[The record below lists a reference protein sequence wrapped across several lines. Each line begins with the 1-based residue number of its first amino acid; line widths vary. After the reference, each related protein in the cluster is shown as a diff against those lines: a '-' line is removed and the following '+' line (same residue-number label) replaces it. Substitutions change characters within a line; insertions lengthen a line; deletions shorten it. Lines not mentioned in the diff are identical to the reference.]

1 MVDPQPRVLAI
12 LVAHDGAAWLSEVID
27 ALEGQ
32 TYDALDIVAVDN
44 GSRDG
49 SQQVLLDKLGEEHV
63 LVAERDLGFA
73 GAVALALDARPGA
86 EFALLVHDDL
96 VLEATA
102 VDELMG
108 SMLADE
114 AVAAVGCKLL
124 DHTHRARLQTV
135 GWSVDLSGRA
145 DLGLEPD
152 ERDQGQRDTP
162 RRPLV
167 VSTAGML
174 VRRSVFDAVGRFDR
188 RYHLF
193 RDDLDLCWRLW
204 IAGWD
209 VEVQPA
215 AVGYHVRAA
224 SNFRRLGQTAFLGA
238 RYFAERNTLAT
249 LLKNYSASRLLIVLP
264 VFFLVGMA
272 KLVGFVATRRVG
284 DAWQTLRAWI
294 WNAAHLRST
303 LRERR
308 FVKGL
313 RQRTDREL
321 RPLFV
326 RVVPR
331 VRAYME
337 AMADWIAGG
346 AVDMAAQPGP
356 DDDVDAEPATVTR
369 RVLRTIRNHP
379 IAVTAAA
386 LLVLGIVVAIPLLQ
400 AGTIRGG
407 ELAPF
412 PTSGRQL
419 IEDYVA
425 SWHDAGGVGTS
436 TAPSPAQALLGV
448 LQLATFGK
456 SYVAARVLVLGA
468 VPLAWLFA
476 LRAASLVAPTKG
488 PRVAAATLYALAP
501 VALEAIRTGQVG
513 PMVLYV
519 FLPALIV
526 AMHDAVARDRTPAQA
541 WRAASASVLIGGI
554 VIAFEPV
561 VVIGVLVALALLAVR
576 LVTGDR
582 SHAGPGLVRVA
593 FIAVG
598 TFGVLF
604 PWSLTWF
611 TSSSP
616 ITLAGVPVWAE
627 PRPLWELAFQIV
639 RDGDVIAVVAGAGV
653 VIAGLLGLLF
663 AESSDRRVAAGL
675 WGVALLALVAT
686 GLTNRAGSE
695 AWTWAATPLIVMVA
709 ALCGA
714 FALGLRSLGAVLSR
728 YDFGWRHIGAGVGLV
743 AVLAGIAATV
753 EPLADEPWEAV
764 AIDAPALPQFIGVA
778 ANPVDYRVLTIH
790 AEGDLVAWDLTGP
803 QGPTMLGFGV
813 IRPESMLRT
822 VDQAIT
828 AVVGGSDPG
837 AAGRLALLNIRYVVV
852 PEAGLTET
860 LDRALMAQLDLEPKP
875 VQDGRLFEV
884 SGYLPRASFVPADTI
899 EAIRSRG
906 APAPGVPAVGL
917 TWDSGTRWAGPAPR
931 PGSVIVSEASSKGW
945 TAVLED
951 GTRLERASIAGLVRF
966 DVPEASSQVTVLHA
980 RQRARS
986 TAVGLQAVIVF
997 LVLSLLLRPP
1007 AFATRRTGTR

>member
-12 LVAHDGAAWLSEVID
+12 LVAHDGATWLPEVID
-27 ALEGQ
+27 ALEAQ
-32 TYDALDIVAVDN
+32 TYEAIEVVAVDN

-49 SQQVLLDKLGEEHV
+49 SQQVLLERLGEERV
-63 LVAERDLGFA
+63 LVAERDLGFG
-73 GAVALALDARPGA
+73 GAIALALDARPDA

-96 VLEATA
+96 VLEATSLE
-102 VDELMG
+102 ELMG

-124 DHTHRARLQTV
+124 DHTHRARLQSV

-162 RRPLV
+162 RRTLV

-174 VRRSVFDAVGRFDR
+174 LRRPVFDAVGRFDR

-264 VFFLVGMA
+264 VFFVVGMA

-294 WNAAHLRST
+294 WNAIHLRST

-308 FVKGL
+308 FVREL

-331 VRAYME
+331 IRAYME
-337 AMADWIAGG
+337 AIADWVAGG
-346 AVDMAAQPGP
+346 AVDMAAQPP
-356 DDDVDAEPATVTR
+356 QDEVDAEPATATR
-369 RVLRTIRNHP
+369 RLLRTVRDHP

-412 PTSGRQL
+412 PTSGRLL

-436 TAPSPAQALLGV
+436 TAPSPAQALLGL
-448 LQLATFGK
+448 LQLATFGR

-476 LRAASLVAPTKG
+476 LRAASLVASTKG
-488 PRVAAATLYALAP
+488 PRVAAATIYALAP

-519 FLPALIV
+519 LLPALVV

-541 WRAASASVLIGGI
+541 WRAASASVLVGGI
-554 VIAFEPV
+554 AIAFEPV
-561 VVIGVLVALALLAVR
+561 VVIGILVTLALLAVR
-576 LVTGDR
+576 LLLGDR
-582 SHAGPGLVRVA
+582 SRAGPGLVRVA

-598 TFGVLF
+598 IFGVLF

-616 ITLAGVPVWAE
+616 ITRSGVPIWAD
-627 PRPLWELAFQIV
+627 PRPLWELALQVV
-639 RDGDVIAVVAGAGV
+639 RDGGVVALAAGAGV
-653 VIAGLLGLLF
+653 LVAGLIGLLF
-663 AESSDRRVAAGL
+663 AESSDRRVVAGL
-675 WGVALLALVAT
+675 WGVALLSLVAS
-686 GLTNRAGSE
+686 GAASRSGAD

-728 YDFGWRHIGAGVGLV
+728 YDFGWRHLGAGLGLV
-743 AVLAGIAATV
+743 AVLVGIAAAV
-753 EPLADEPWEAV
+753 EPLADEPWEAL

-790 AEGDLVAWDLTGP
+790 AEDDVVAWDLTGP

-813 IRPESMLRT
+813 TRPESLLQT
-822 VDQAIT
+822 VDQAIG
-828 AVVGGSDPG
+828 AMVGGSDPG

-852 PEAGLTET
+852 PESGLTEA

-875 VQDGRLFEV
+875 VQAGRLFEV
-884 SGYLPRASFVPADTI
+884 SGYLPRASFVPTETI
-899 EAIRSRG
+899 DAIRSRG

-917 TWDSGTRWAGPAPR
+917 TWDSGSRWAGPAPR
-931 PGSVIVSEASSKGW
+931 PGSVIVSEASSRGW
-945 TAVLED
+945 SAVLED
-951 GTRLERASIAGLVRF
+951 GTSLERQTTAGLVRF
-966 DVPEASSQVTVLHA
+966 DVPAASPQVTVVHA
-980 RQRARS
+980 RQGARS
-986 TAVGLQAVIVF
+986 AAVGLQAVIVF

-1007 AFATRRTGTR
+1007 AFATRREGTR

>member
-12 LVAHDGAAWLSEVID
+12 LVAHDGAAWLDEVID

-32 TYDALDIVAVDN
+32 TYDDIEIVAVDN

-49 SQQVLLDKLGEEHV
+49 SQQVLLDRLGEERV
-63 LVAERDLGFA
+63 MVAERDLGFA

-102 VDELMG
+102 VDELMA

-124 DHTHRARLQTV
+124 DHTHRSRLQTV

-174 VRRSVFDAVGRFDR
+174 VRRPVFDAVGRFDR

-264 VFFLVGMA
+264 VFFVVGMA

-284 DAWQTLRAWI
+284 DAWQTLRAWL

-346 AVDMAAQPGP
+346 AVDIAVEPAA
-356 DDDVDAEPATVTR
+356 DADAEPATATR
-369 RVLRTIRNHP
+369 RLLRTIRDHP

-386 LLVLGIVVAIPLLQ
+386 LLVLGIVVAVPLLQ

-412 PTSGRQL
+412 PTSGRLL

-436 TAPSPAQALLGV
+436 TAPSPAQPLLGL
-448 LQLATFGK
+448 LQLATFGR

-476 LRAASLVAPTKG
+476 LRAARLVAPTKG
-488 PRVAAATLYALAP
+488 PRAAAATLYALAP

-519 FLPALIV
+519 LLPALVV
-526 AMHDAVARDRTPAQA
+526 AMRDAVAGDRTPAQA
-541 WRAASASVLIGGI
+541 WRAASASVLVAG
-554 VIAFEPV
+554 VAIAFEPV
-561 VVIGVLVALALLAVR
+561 VVIGVLAALVLLAIR
-576 LVTGDR
+576 LTAGER
-582 SHAGPGLVRVA
+582 SLAGPGLVRVA

-616 ITLAGVPVWAE
+616 ITRAGVPAWADA
-627 PRPLWELAFQIV
+627 RPLWELALQMV
-639 RDGDVIAVVAGAGV
+639 RDGGTVAIVAGAGV
-653 VIAGLLGLLF
+653 VVAGLLGLLF
-663 AESSDRRVAAGL
+663 AESSDRRVAAWL
-675 WGVALLALVAT
+675 WGVALLALVAA
-686 GLTNRAGSE
+686 GAANRAGAE
-695 AWTWAATPLIVMVA
+695 AWTWAATPLIIMVA

-714 FALGLRSLGAVLSR
+714 FALGLRSLGVVLSR
-728 YDFGWRHIGAGVGLV
+728 YDFGWRHIGAGLGLV
-743 AVLAGIAATV
+743 AVLIGLAAAV
-753 EPLADEPWEAV
+753 EPLTDEPWEAL

-778 ANPVDYRVLTIH
+778 SNPVDFRVLTVH
-790 AEGDLVAWDLTGP
+790 AEGDVVGWDLTGP
-803 QGPTMLGFGV
+803 QGPTMLAFGV
-813 IRPESMLRT
+813 TRPESLLQT
-822 VDQAIT
+822 VDQAIR
-828 AVVGGSDPG
+828 AMVGGSDPG
-837 AAGRLALLNIRYVVV
+837 AAGRLALLNVRYVVV
-852 PEAGLTET
+852 PETGLTEA

-884 SGYLPRASFVPADTI
+884 SGYLPRASFVPTETI
-899 EAIRSRG
+899 DAIRSRG
-906 APAPGVPAVGL
+906 APAPGVPAIGL

-931 PGSVIVSEASSKGW
+931 PGSVIVSEASSRGW
-945 TAVLED
+945 AAVLAD
-951 GTRLERASIAGLVRF
+951 GTPLERQTTAGLVRF
-966 DVPEASSQVTVLHA
+966 DVPEASPQVTVLHA
-980 RQRARS
+980 RQQARS
-986 TAVGLQAVIVF
+986 TAVGLQVLIVF
-997 LVLSLLLRPP
+997 LVLSLFLRPP